1 MRRRTGRMRRWLA
14 TMLPEVLRI
23 RRTAWCSKAGLRV
36 LRVRAQHE
44 TCSNGC
50 LCDAY

>member
-23 RRTAWCSKAGLRV
+23 RRTAWCSKAGLGE
-36 LRVRAQHE
+36 LRVRA
-44 TCSNGC
+44 
-50 LCDAY
+50 